1 MKGSYMRGPCD
12 CGAEDCI
19 RCYPQNFRNGKY
31 IGDGVE
37 EEEEEDGDG
46 LAYIPE
52 NEDEDDD
59 GSYYDYCYPNQ

>member
-37 EEEEEDGDG
+37 EEEEDGDG

>member
-37 EEEEEDGDG
+37 EEEDGDG